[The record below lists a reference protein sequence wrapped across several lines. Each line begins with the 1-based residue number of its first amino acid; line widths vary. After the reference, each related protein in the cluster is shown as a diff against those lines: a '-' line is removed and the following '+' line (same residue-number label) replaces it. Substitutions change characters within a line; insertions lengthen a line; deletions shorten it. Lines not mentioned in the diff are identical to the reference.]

1 MITTITTATIAQH
14 VATEDELV
22 LLGQVIDIDGREAV
36 VLASTAAKN
45 GSGRVIG
52 EHLTITDEAWQFVAE
67 SLAQGAEAMTYTAHE
82 DNAGGVHIS
91 NGRTAW
97 FLGFDEYAD
106 LDGWA
111 AGDWEPSE
119 NDGQTPETLDD
130 YAKMADR
137 TDSKRI
143 K

>member
-1 MITTITTATIAQH
+1 MFTTITTATIAQH

-22 LLGQVIDIDGREAV
+22 LLGQVIDIDGRDAV

-67 SLAQGAEAMTYTAHE
+67 SLAQGAEAY
-82 DNAGGVHIS
+82 
-91 NGRTAW
+91 
-97 FLGFDEYAD
+97 
-106 LDGWA
+106 
-111 AGDWEPSE
+111 
-119 NDGQTPETLDD
+119 GQTPETLDD